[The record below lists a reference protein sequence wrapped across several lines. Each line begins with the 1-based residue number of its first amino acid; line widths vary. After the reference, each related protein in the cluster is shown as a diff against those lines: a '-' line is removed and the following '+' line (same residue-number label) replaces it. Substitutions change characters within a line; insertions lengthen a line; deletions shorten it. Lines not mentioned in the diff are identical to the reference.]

1 MAVSL
6 PVQSAICMVHKLF
19 RVGVQVSCVHS
30 LDRFFGRPYRLYQD
44 RLFTNSPSDSWSRLS
59 THSRYLTTAA
69 AAPSKTSVSS
79 VPSNDPQL
87 HKIVDEISN
96 LTLLQAADLVTLLK
110 VSSAISRVIFQTCLL
125 YFQSRLNIQEIA
137 LPAAPTSPA
146 GSASTAPEE
155 TAAVRL

>member
-1 MAVSL
+1 
-6 PVQSAICMVHKLF
+6 
-19 RVGVQVSCVHS
+19 
-30 LDRFFGRPYRLYQD
+30 
-44 RLFTNSPSDSWSRLS
+44 
-59 THSRYLTTAA
+59 LTTAA
-69 AAPSKTSVSS
+69 AASSKISVSS

-87 HKIVDEISN
+87 HRIVDEISN

-110 VSSAISRVIFQTCLL
+110 VSSAASRVIFQTCLL

-137 LPAAPTSPA
+137 LPAAPTSPP

>member
-19 RVGVQVSCVHS
+19 RVGVQVSCAHS
-30 LDRFFGRPYRLYQD
+30 LDWLFGRPYCFGQD
-44 RLFTNSPSDSWSRLS
+44 RLLTNSPSDSWSRLS

-69 AAPSKTSVSS
+69 AAPSKTSASS

-87 HKIVDEISN
+87 HRIVDEISN

-110 VSSAISRVIFQTCLL
+110 VSSTVSLVIFQTCLL

-146 GSASTAPEE
+146 GSVSTAPEE
-155 TAAVRL
+155 TAAVCL